1 MLSIQEC
8 LENIKSAVFGR
19 DVRQSIHD
27 GIKRI
32 NDESKEDMKKK
43 QDTIDIYTD
52 KMDLLNDKYEEQ
64 IKNITLDS
72 PSDYE
77 IVDSR
82 RTRENTVYATLKQR
96 LDEDKNSIWVGKEA
110 TGIVTLEE
118 TPDRFGKLTI
128 CEGKNLMTN
137 TNFSKGTE
145 GWHGANGTTVGLVN
159 QGGRTVIKV
168 DTSTSSDQT
177 GFVYQT
183 INNVELDT
191 MYTLEVDVYV
201 ETPKD
206 AILVTFYL
214 NNGWHKID
222 TKRFPVTT
230 GWNKI
235 YFTFKSD
242 PTINNI
248 ITSIGGLKGEII
260 YAYHP
265 CLKKG
270 TEATGW
276 TPAPEESPKIEQP
289 VLDKNELFITPVLS
303 GVDRDALTGPDIVK
317 IEKDENLN
325 FIIEPQYFHSLCNDI
340 LEDQGGSQ
348 GTLEFPVDLTVKV
361 SYLSATTTKVNQI
374 IGEPANLN
382 TEDKTD
388 IVSSINELQKGF
400 VSINTDL
407 EDAKGKLATT
417 NSRLVNI
424 EQDTGWIKIIGTDI
438 CYPYVSMPTSGSP
451 LRYRKKHGMVY
462 VYGNLKIDRAYTNG
476 SSVQN
481 ESVDICTL
489 PEGYRPD
496 ITIYHVNTA
505 TGALITRYYLNTN
518 GLLKLEWVRKVSDGS
533 IVQGTVDWASISI
546 SFPAASKAT

>member
-64 IKNITLDS
+64 IKNITFDS

-96 LDEDKNSIWVGKEA
+96 LDEDKNSIWVEKEA

-118 TPDRFGKLTI
+118 TPDGFGKLTI

-145 GWHGANGTTVGLVN
+145 GWMGANGTTLGLVN
-159 QGGRTVIKV
+159 HGGRTVLKI
-168 DTSTSSDQT
+168 DTSTSSIES
-177 GFVYQT
+177 GYVYQT
-183 INNVELDT
+183 TNNVELDT
-191 MYTLEVDVYV
+191 MYTLEVDAYV
-201 ETPKD
+201 ETAKYV
-206 AILVTFYL
+206 IFSIHYL
-214 NNGWHKID
+214 KNGWHKID
-222 TKRFPVTT
+222 SKRFPVTT

-248 ITSIGGLKGEII
+248 ISEIGCFKGEVI
-260 YAYHP
+260 YVYHP
-265 CLKKG
+265 CLTKG
-270 TEATGW
+270 TEARGW
-276 TPAPEESPKIEQP
+276 TPTPEEGPKIEQP
-289 VLDKNELFITPVLS
+289 VLDKNELFITPVISS
-303 GVDRDALTGPDIVK
+303 GDLDALTGPDIVK

-340 LEDQGGSQ
+340 LEEQGGSQ

-361 SYLSATTTKVNQI
+361 SYLSATTTKVNQFV
-374 IGEPANLN
+374 GKPEELN
-382 TEDKTD
+382 TTAKT
-388 IVSSINELQKGF
+388 IASAVNELK
-400 VSINTDL
+400 
-407 EDAKGKLATT
+407 
-417 NSRLVNI
+417 
-424 EQDTGWIKIIGTDI
+424 
-438 CYPYVSMPTSGSP
+438 SMIDNV
-451 LRYRKKHGMVY
+451 LNNVYKKSETY
-462 VYGNLKIDRAYTNG
+462 SKSEID
-476 SSVQN
+476 SK
-481 ESVDICTL
+481 ESVIKASFVCTE
-489 PEGYRPD
+489 EGTKFAYPSG
-496 ITIYHVNTA
+496 YNQ
-505 TGALITRYYLNTN
+505 TN
-518 GLLKLEWVRKVSDGS
+518 CYFIAGSKWYTDNWSSPVSPVMIIMESDGIRYS
-533 IVQGTVDWASISI
+533 YEQGMAIGGTYQIRI
-546 SFPAASKAT
+546 LLRKF